1 MFFSQ
6 YNWNDFLSINPLPPS
21 FLSFLLQGKLAYFF
35 NSNITLHGVCVII
48 RMGAGCESA
57 KEADEQK
64 CFLGHDVWILKL
76 FWNYFR
82 YKVKDCA
89 RRDLEKDLTRVNVVV
104 KVLKNSR
111 IAIGEGKLTKLN
123 GSRLRAFF
131 SVQRRF
137 FGCDWL
143 GEMGFFRWKKEEV
156 SLHYLFNVGG
166 KGNRF

>member
-6 YNWNDFLSINPLPPS
+6 YNWNDFLSINSLPPS

-89 RRDLEKDLTRVNVVV
+89 RRDLEKDLTRVNVGV

-123 GSRLRAFF
+123 GSRLRVFLVF
-131 SVQRRF
+131 E
-137 FGCDWL
+137 G
-143 GEMGFFRWKKEEV
+143 GFLDVNGWGKWDFLDKKKRKCHCTT
-156 SLHYLFNVGG
+156 SLT
-166 KGNRF
+166 